1 MNSRNDVCTHTV
13 TDRRTEYDDEDIT
26 FYLQVYRD
34 AAEAEQCLRSLRRHY
49 PRSRVIVISDGDDD
63 RRHARLARRFGAE
76 YTAGE
81 RLYGIEHGGK
91 MIQREFDAFLARPSD
106 YLFKIDTDTRIHR
119 RFRYLPTG
127 CVAFGTLELEA
138 VITHVKLDF
147 PSVQGG
153 CMGFT
158 LEAARRIAESG
169 LLLSDELLDYR
180 ATYADI
186 PAIVLRAENRGLIS
200 DDFINRYVCR
210 RLGIPLMEYDEVR
223 SLFRGKIAPDGE
235 GFAVTH
241 PHKLPPGLWKRLRSP
256 FRWLEMRIRE
266 SIKGTE
272 YRNR

>member
-1 MNSRNDVCTHTV
+1 VQDPAGEV
-13 TDRRTEYDDEDIT
+13 RREYEDADIT

-34 AAEAEQCLRSLRRHY
+34 APDAEACLREVRRHY
-49 PRSRVIVISDGDDD
+49 PGSRVIVLSDGDDD
-63 RRHARLARRFGAE
+63 PRFARLAERFGAE

-91 MIQREFDAFLARPSD
+91 MIQRMFDAFLLRPSD

-127 CVAFGTLELEA
+127 CIAFGTLEWETA
-138 VITHVKLDF
+138 RSGTRLDF
-147 PSVQGG
+147 PSIQGG
-153 CMGFT
+153 CTGFT

-180 ATYADI
+180 RTYADN
-186 PAIVLRAENRGLIS
+186 ADAVSRARRRGMIS
-200 DDFINRYVCR
+200 TDFVTRYACR
-210 RLGIPLMEYDEVR
+210 RLEIPLVEFDEVR
-223 SLFRGKIAPDGE
+223 SLYCGKIAPDGE

-241 PHKLPPGLWKRLRSP
+241 PHKAPPFWTWRRLKSLL
-256 FRWLEMRIRE
+256 RWLEMRIRE
-266 SIKGTE
+266 TIRGDE